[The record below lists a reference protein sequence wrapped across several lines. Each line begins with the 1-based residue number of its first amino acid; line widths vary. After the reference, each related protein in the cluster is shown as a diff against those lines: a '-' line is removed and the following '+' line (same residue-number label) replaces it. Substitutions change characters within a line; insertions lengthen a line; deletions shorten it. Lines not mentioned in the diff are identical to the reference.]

1 MRTTITAE
9 IRIDAGL
16 RKTAMNILK
25 AIEPE
30 SKSRLGRRSKVHVT
44 TRGNV
49 VVLNITASDTTA
61 LRAIVNSYG
70 RWIVSLMKLLP
81 QTQK

>member
-1 MRTTITAE
+1 
-9 IRIDAGL
+9 
-16 RKTAMNILK
+16 MNILR

-30 SKSRLGRRSKVHVT
+30 SKSRLSGRSRVHVT
-44 TRGNV
+44 NRGNV
-49 VVLNITASDTTA
+49 VLLNITARDTTA

-70 RWIVSLMKLLP
+70 RWIVSLMRLLP